1 MSKAMNALGAL
12 GLGIA
17 AVAGTV
23 NIALYN
29 GMSEEIPAI
38 YSKLLGHFIMLVL
51 FSGIGEL
58 VFCHLF
64 RED

>member
-17 AVAGTV
+17 AVAGTA

-38 YSKLLGHFIMLVL
+38 
-51 FSGIGEL
+51 
-58 VFCHLF
+58 
-64 RED
+64 